1 MHELGMA
8 MEIVE
13 IVTKSLAGRK
23 VKKVKEVEIELG
35 ELQRATPEQMQQTFE
50 MASKDTLLE
59 GAKLK
64 VKIKKGKV
72 RCQSCGYSGGVEVEM
87 EHHHDHSMHLHCPK
101 CNATSL
107 DILEGNDIDVRNIE
121 AEVED

>member
-13 IVTKSLAGRK
+13 VVTKSLEGRK
-23 VKKVKEVEIELG
+23 VKAVKEVEIELG
-35 ELQRATPEQMQQTFE
+35 ELRKISPEQMEQVFE
-50 MASKDTLLE
+50 MASKDTLVE

-64 VKIKKGKV
+64 VKIKKGRV
-72 RCQSCGYSGGVEVEM
+72 RCLGCGFSGRVEVKM
-87 EHHHDHSMHLHCPK
+87 EHDHSHSTHLHCPK
-101 CNATSL
+101 CEGVSL
-107 DILEGNDIDVRNIE
+107 EILEGNDIKVRNIE